1 MKLNF
6 IKVNPSENMTV
17 FITDALPREKY
28 FEIAKRLMNYN
39 NLHAE
44 QVGFIERPEK
54 PESGASARLQMM
66 GGEFCGNASRALA
79 AVAVERGLLNI
90 TENAGK
96 FTVPLEASGIESVI
110 SCEVEQKSSN
120 GYEVALS
127 MPLHKSIHNIEVE
140 YRNKK
145 YTGTVVDLSGIS
157 HAVFFTD
164 DTSLG
169 EEFFET
175 VKETIKDF
183 DYDAFGI
190 MFYDDKDEFMR
201 PLVYVKDTDSLIWER
216 SCGTGTVALGV
227 VLSYIS
233 NGSIDKNVKQPGG
246 LMRITTSW
254 GEDGCLESIVL
265 KGMVYIVA
273 EGTAH
278 I

>member
-17 FITDALPREKY
+17 FVTDALPREKY
-28 FEIAKRLMNYN
+28 FEIANRIMNYN
-39 NLHAE
+39 NLNAE

-54 PESGASARLQMM
+54 PGNGSSARLQMM

-79 AVAVERGLLNI
+79 AVAVERGFLNI
-90 TENAGK
+90 TENDGK
-96 FTVPLEASGIESVI
+96 YTVPIEASGIEGII

-145 YTGTVVDLSGIS
+145 YAGTVVDLSGIS
-157 HAVFFTD
+157 HAIFFTD
-164 DTSLG
+164 DKSLG
-169 EEFFET
+169 EDFFE
-175 VKETIKDF
+175 VVRSCIKDF

-190 MFYDDKDEFMR
+190 MFYDDKEEFMK

-216 SCGTGTVALGV
+216 SCGTGTVALGI
-227 VLSYIS
+227 VLSYSS
-233 NGSIDKNVKQPGG
+233 NGSIDRNVNQPGG
-246 LMRITTSW
+246 MMQIKTTW
-254 GEDGCLESIVL
+254 DADGMKNIVL

-273 EGTAH
+273 EGMVH

>member
-17 FITDALPREKY
+17 FVTDALPREKY
-28 FEIAKRLMNYN
+28 FEIANKIMNYN

-54 PESGASARLQMM
+54 PENGASARLQMM

-79 AVAVERGLLNI
+79 AVAVERGFLNI
-90 TENAGK
+90 AEHAGK
-96 FTVPLEASGIESVI
+96 YTVPLEASGIEGVI
-110 SCEVEQKSSN
+110 SCEVEQKSPN

-127 MPLHKSIHNIEVE
+127 MPLHKSVRAIEVE
-140 YRNKK
+140 YRNRK
-145 YTGTVVDLSGIS
+145 YAGTVVDLSGIS
-157 HAVFFTD
+157 HAVFFTED
-164 DTSLG
+164 KSLG
-169 EEFFET
+169 EDFFDA
-175 VKETIKDF
+175 VRATINDF

-190 MFYDDKDEFMR
+190 MFYDDKEEFMR

-227 VLSYIS
+227 VLSHS
-233 NGSIDKNVKQPGG
+233 CNGSIDKNINQPGG
-246 LMRITTSW
+246 RMQITTAW
-254 GEDGCLESIVL
+254 GADGIESIVL
-265 KGMVYIVA
+265 KGMVFIVA
-273 EGTAH
+273 EGSVN